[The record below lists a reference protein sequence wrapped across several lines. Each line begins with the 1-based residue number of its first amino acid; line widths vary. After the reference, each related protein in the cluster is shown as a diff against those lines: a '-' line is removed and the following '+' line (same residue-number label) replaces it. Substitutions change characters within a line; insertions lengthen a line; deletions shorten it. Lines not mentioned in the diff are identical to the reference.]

1 MSKKI
6 VKHKT
11 AKFTLEPDG
20 FSVHTFELSKKLS
33 ATEYYDI
40 KDQLYRQQEQSVG
53 KSWIYEDGYGGHIC
67 LLFSGH
73 GINSIRLEH
82 NSSEGM
88 DTYYIRMVVNPRKLI
103 DPSSS
108 YIGILPPEGSSIK
121 ALRKAFAKLFK
132 GTVFENNIN
141 AYQLTRADLCT
152 NIRCDNKR
160 LFRELVRVLR
170 KLPTP
175 PKYER
180 KLYKCKDKKA
190 ANRYNKHYLRFACGT
205 HELVIYDKTYQT
217 QECGLVVSYEK
228 LPESVLRFE
237 VHCEREYL
245 RKVEKDSG
253 QTDTDKLLW
262 QLMQES
268 EERIIRHFSR
278 CFSDVRFVQIEE
290 IERLVKRSAFKKANK
305 DSMLELA
312 SRLQRMQSVDKAL
325 EKLEKAE
332 IETSGLLN
340 RFDKLGISPIPLWK
354 NFCAKELPGPVTLL
368 RAVADGELAVEYLK
382 VKQK

>member
-11 AKFTLEPDG
+11 ARFTLEPDG
-20 FSVHTFELSKKLS
+20 FSIHTFELSRKLKP
-33 ATEYYDI
+33 TEYYAM
-40 KDQLYRQQEQSVG
+40 KDQLYRQQEQSDG
-53 KSWIYEDGYGGHIC
+53 KPWIHKDSYGNHIC
-67 LLFSGH
+67 QLYTDY
-73 GINSIRLEH
+73 GINSIKLEPNRLA
-82 NSSEGM
+82 
-88 DTYYIRMVVNPRKLI
+88 DTYYLRMVVNPRKLI
-103 DPSSS
+103 DPKSS
-108 YIGILPPEGSSIK
+108 YIGILSPEKSSIK
-121 ALRKAFAKLFK
+121 KLKRAFVELLQD
-132 GTVFENNIN
+132 TVFENDIN
-141 AYQLTRADLCT
+141 AYQLTRVDLCT
-152 NIRCDNKR
+152 NIRCDNRK

-180 KLYKCKDKKA
+180 KFYKHEDKKK
-190 ANRYNKHYLRFACGT
+190 ANRYNKHYLRFVCKT
-205 HELVIYDKTYQT
+205 HELVIYDKTYQM

-237 VHCEREYL
+237 VHCKREYL
-245 RKVEKDSG
+245 RKVEKNSG
-253 QTDTDKLLW
+253 QTDTDMLLW

-268 EERIIRHFSR
+268 EERIIKHFSR
-278 CFSDVRFVQIEE
+278 CFSDVRFVQMEE
-290 IERLVKRSAFKKANK
+290 IERMIEQSAFKKANK

-325 EKLEKAE
+325 DKMEKAGYD
-332 IETSGLLN
+332 TSDLLE

-368 RAVADGELAVEYLK
+368 RAVSDGELAVEYLK
-382 VKQK
+382 IKQK

>member
-1 MSKKI
+1 M
-6 VKHKT
+6 
-11 AKFTLEPDG
+11 LEPDG
-20 FSVHTFELSKKLS
+20 FSIHTFELSKKLN

-40 KDQLYRQQEQSVG
+40 KDTLYHQQKQSGG
-53 KSWIYEDGYGGHIC
+53 KPWIYQDGYGDHIC
-67 LLFSGH
+67 LLFSSH
-73 GINSIRLEH
+73 GINSIKLEH

-88 DTYYIRMVVNPRKLI
+88 DAYYLRMVVNPRKLI
-103 DPSSS
+103 DPKSS
-108 YIGILPPEGSSIK
+108 YIGILPPEKSSIT
-121 ALRKAFAKLFK
+121 ALHKAFAKLFK

-141 AYQLTRADLCT
+141 AYQLARADLCT
-152 NIRCDNKR
+152 NIRCDNKK

-180 KLYKCKDKKA
+180 KLYKGKDKKA

-228 LPESVLRFE
+228 LPEGVLRFE

-245 RKVEKDSG
+245 WKVEKDSG
-253 QTDTDKLLW
+253 QTDTDMLLW

-268 EERIIRHFSR
+268 ESRIIDHFSR
-278 CFSDVRFVQIEE
+278 CFSDTRFVQIEE

-312 SRLQRMQSVDKAL
+312 SRLQRMQSADKAL
-325 EKLEKAE
+325 DKMEKAGYD
-332 IETSGLLN
+332 TSDLLE
-340 RFDKLGISPIPLWK
+340 RFDKLEISPIPLRK

-368 RAVADGELAVEYLK
+368 RAVSDGELAVEYVK
-382 VKQK
+382 IKQK

>member
-11 AKFTLEPDG
+11 ANFTLEPDG
-20 FSVHTFELSKKLS
+20 FSIHTFELSKKLN

-40 KDQLYRQQEQSVG
+40 KDQLYRQQKQSGG
-53 KSWIYEDGYGGHIC
+53 KPWIYQNGYGGHIC
-67 LLFSGH
+67 LLFSSH
-73 GINSIRLEH
+73 GINSIKLEH
-82 NSSEGM
+82 NQSA
-88 DTYYIRMVVNPRKLI
+88 DTYFLRMVVNPRKLI
-103 DPSSS
+103 DPESS
-108 YIGILPPEGSSIK
+108 YIGILPPEESSIK

-132 GTVFENNIN
+132 ETVFENNIN
-141 AYQLTRADLCT
+141 AYQLARADLCT
-152 NIRCDNKR
+152 NIRCDNKK

-180 KLYKCKDKKA
+180 KLYKGKDKKA

-228 LPESVLRFE
+228 LPEGILRFE

-253 QTDTDKLLW
+253 QTDTDMLLW
-262 QLMQES
+262 QLIQES
-268 EERIIRHFSR
+268 EERIIRHFSW
-278 CFSDVRFVQIEE
+278 CFSDTRFVQIEE
-290 IERLVKRSAFKKANK
+290 IERLVKQSAFKKANK

-325 EKLEKAE
+325 DKMEKAGYD
-332 IETSGLLN
+332 TSDMLE
-340 RFDKLGISPIPLWK
+340 RFDKLEISPIPLRK
-354 NFCAKELPGPVTLL
+354 NFCARELPGPVTLL
-368 RAVADGELAVEYLK
+368 RAVSDGELAVDYLK
-382 VKQK
+382 IKQK